1 MYCALALI
9 GIAMTACTANEEVR
23 VSSDSG
29 DVIGFSVETPN
40 LTRAANSFCNNV
52 TPDCFRVQAYD
63 GAIAYFDQVDIVSKS
78 GDKWQSNNDRYWP
91 DDENKELTFYAYV
104 DDTDMNYSGTMG
116 NVSGGTFSTDAI
128 ATDGAPKFVNYEVN
142 SVINQQRDL
151 MYAVGI
157 GKKAD
162 NAPVQLN
169 FRHALSQI
177 CFTAENMDP
186 STSRI
191 FITHIEVGGLKG
203 KGTYTFPS
211 ATTEAGP
218 DVHSNPAV
226 DNPSDAKSGTWL
238 LAEEVADPYV
248 LSNFA
253 NNGVDY
259 NTTESTPLNLSK
271 PTSTEH
277 KGDYVFD
284 YAMNLIPQKIEA
296 YFKVSF
302 KKTAKGESTEGD
314 EQSITIPVSVDWKE
328 GMRYVYNLIWSRTG
342 ISYAVSFAD
351 YNEEESAED
360 TPAVNGYKK
369 VLMRNAYTDD
379 EGNYHAPLYFADRN
393 VGASS
398 PEEAGLFFWWGDT
411 EGHYYIDGQLYKA
424 DMTVGPRTLAD
435 VFSEDNILTCQT
447 STLDEYLDSEDISDF
462 NNYHLNLTHDAA
474 RLKMG
479 GLWRM
484 PEYDELDWLDMN
496 STWTKVF
503 DSENIFLGYR
513 VKSDDT
519 GNEIFLP
526 NCNDIIDGEYT
537 VRYNTCYWSSSIYS
551 EDYYPSYNIGDKTN
565 YYSCGIYIEPNGT
578 HPDFVFDRT
587 IGGQIRAVCNR

>member
-1 MYCALALI
+1 MYCASALI

-23 VSSDSG
+23 VSSDG
-29 DVIGFSVETPN
+29 RDVIGFSVETPN
-40 LTRAANSFCNNV
+40 LTRAAHSFCNNV

-63 GAIAYFDQVDIVSKS
+63 GATAYFDQVDIVSKS

-104 DDTDMNYSGTMG
+104 DDIDMNYSGTMG
-116 NVSGGTFSTDAI
+116 NLSGGTFSTNAI

-186 STSRI
+186 STKEI
-191 FITHIEVGGLKG
+191 FICNIEVGGLKG

-211 ATTEAGP
+211 KATETGP
-218 DVHSNPAV
+218 DDHANPAV
-226 DNPSDAKSGTWL
+226 DKPTDAKSGTWL
-238 LAEEVADPYV
+238 LADEVANPYV

-253 NNGVDY
+253 NNGLSY
-259 NTTESTPLNLSK
+259 KTAESTDAPVNLSK
-271 PTSTEH
+271 PTSAVHTGE
-277 KGDYVFD
+277 YVFD
-284 YAMNLIPQKIEA
+284 YAMNLIPQNIEA
-296 YFKVSF
+296 YFKVTF
-302 KKTAKGESTEGD
+302 KKKGTNETDYGA
-314 EQSITIPVSVDWKE
+314 EQSVTIPVHVDWKE

-342 ISYAVSFAD
+342 ISYAVAFAD
-351 YNEEESAED
+351 YNEVDPETTS
-360 TPAVNGYKK
+360 AVNGYKK

-411 EGHYYIDGQLYKA
+411 DGHYYKDGILYKHDKSA
-424 DMTVGPRTLAD
+424 ESRTLAE
-435 VFSEDNILTCQT
+435 VFSENIPTCNA
-447 STLDEYLDSEDISDF
+447 STLDVFLDSQDKLDF
-462 NNYHLNLTHDAA
+462 KNYHLNLAHDAA

-479 GLWRM
+479 GLWRI
-484 PEYDELDWLDMN
+484 PEYDELDWLDTN

-503 DSENIFLGYR
+503 DSENKFLGYM
-513 VKSDDT
+513 VKSNDT

-526 NCNDIIDGEYT
+526 NCHDIQDGEYR
-537 VRYNTCYWSSSIYS
+537 VNYNTCYWSSSIYS
-551 EDYYPSYNIGDKTN
+551 EEYYPSYNNGH

-578 HPDFVFDRT
+578 HPDYVFNRN
-587 IGGQIRAVCNR
+587 IGGQIRAVCNE